1 MYNTILQQ
9 KSTMSS
15 DTPKS
20 VSENILDFIF
30 RQMFRPSLL
39 PKGFFHSLVQ
49 NIFCPL
55 ENQIRIQHLR
65 IRELNSLKYH
75 RDISSFFRSRG
86 CQSIVRNTYSL
97 LCIQSRW
104 NEIPGAGFLNELQDA
119 QVLPVFVR
127 KRGMAELSKKRV
139 FTLHTGEDWSRER
152 YCLFAWLLN
161 SVNWS
166 SYLGVGVVIVWTLWH
181 THLYQKV
188 FYLSLMLSL
197 PVCLDKVGLLNRV

>member
-30 RQMFRPSLL
+30 RQMLRPSLL
-39 PKGFFHSLVQ
+39 PKGFLRSLVQ

-55 ENQIRIQHLR
+55 ENKIRVQHLC
-65 IRELNSLKYH
+65 IRELNSLEYH
-75 RDISSFFRSRG
+75 GDISSFFRSRG
-86 CQSIVRNTYSL
+86 CQGIVRNTYSL

-104 NEIPGAGFLNELQDA
+104 NEIPGAGFLNQLQDA

-127 KRGMAELSKKRV
+127 ERGMAELSKERV
-139 FTLHTGEDWSRER
+139 FTLNTWED
-152 YCLFAWLLN
+152 
-161 SVNWS
+161 
-166 SYLGVGVVIVWTLWH
+166 
-181 THLYQKV
+181 
-188 FYLSLMLSL
+188 
-197 PVCLDKVGLLNRV
+197 

>member
-20 VSENILDFIF
+20 ISENILDFIL

-39 PKGFFHSLVQ
+39 PKGFFQSLVQ

-55 ENQIRIQHLR
+55 ENQIRIQHLC
-65 IRELNSLKYH
+65 IRELNSLEYH
-75 RDISSFFRSRG
+75 GDISSFFRSRG

-104 NEIPGAGFLNELQDA
+104 NEIPGAGFSQSASRCSGSSSLCQ
-119 QVLPVFVR
+119 
-127 KRGMAELSKKRV
+127 
-139 FTLHTGEDWSRER
+139 RER
-152 YCLFAWLLN
+152 D
-161 SVNWS
+161 
-166 SYLGVGVVIVWTLWH
+166 GRIVEGTR
-181 THLYQKV
+181 
-188 FYLSLMLSL
+188 FYPAYRGRLI
-197 PVCLDKVGLLNRV
+197 

>member
-20 VSENILDFIF
+20 VSENILDFIL

-39 PKGFFHSLVQ
+39 PKGFFQSLVQ

-55 ENQIRIQHLR
+55 ENQIWIQHLC
-65 IRELNSLKYH
+65 IRELNSLEYH
-75 RDISSFFRSRG
+75 RDISSFYRSTG

-97 LCIQSRW
+97 LCIQSCW
-104 NEIPGAGFLNELQDA
+104 NEIPRADSLDELQDA

-127 KRGMAELSKKRV
+127 ERGLAELSKERV
-139 FTLHTGEDWSRER
+139 FTLNTGER
-152 YCLFAWLLN
+152 
-161 SVNWS
+161 
-166 SYLGVGVVIVWTLWH
+166 
-181 THLYQKV
+181 
-188 FYLSLMLSL
+188 
-197 PVCLDKVGLLNRV
+197 

>member
-55 ENQIRIQHLR
+55 ENQIRIQHLC
-65 IRELNSLKYH
+65 IRELNSLEYH
-75 RDISSFFRSRG
+75 GDISSFFRSRG

-104 NEIPGAGFLNELQDA
+104 NEIPGAGFLNQLQDA

-127 KRGMAELSKKRV
+127 ERGMAELSKERV
-139 FTLHTGEDWSRER
+139 FTLNTWED
-152 YCLFAWLLN
+152 
-161 SVNWS
+161 
-166 SYLGVGVVIVWTLWH
+166 
-181 THLYQKV
+181 
-188 FYLSLMLSL
+188 
-197 PVCLDKVGLLNRV
+197 

>member
-1 MYNTILQQ
+1 MYITILQQ

-20 VSENILDFIF
+20 ISENILDFIF

-55 ENQIRIQHLR
+55 ENQIRIQHLC
-65 IRELNSLKYH
+65 IRELNSLEYH
-75 RDISSFFRSRG
+75 GDISSFFRSRG

-104 NEIPGAGFLNELQDA
+104 NEIAGAGFLNELQDA

-127 KRGMAELSKKRV
+127 ERGMAELSKERV
-139 FTLHTGEDWSRER
+139 FTLSTGE
-152 YCLFAWLLN
+152 
-161 SVNWS
+161 
-166 SYLGVGVVIVWTLWH
+166 H
-181 THLYQKV
+181 
-188 FYLSLMLSL
+188 
-197 PVCLDKVGLLNRV
+197 

>member
-1 MYNTILQQ
+1 MYITILQQ

-20 VSENILDFIF
+20 ISEIILDFIF

-39 PKGFFHSLVQ
+39 PKGFLHSLVQ

-55 ENQIRIQHLR
+55 ENQIRIQHLC
-65 IRELNSLKYH
+65 IRELNSFEYH

-104 NEIPGAGFLNELQDA
+104 KEIPGAGFLNELQDA
-119 QVLPVFVR
+119 EVLPVFVR
-127 KRGMAELSKKRV
+127 EGGMAKLSKERV
-139 FTLHTGEDWSRER
+139 STLHIGED
-152 YCLFAWLLN
+152 
-161 SVNWS
+161 
-166 SYLGVGVVIVWTLWH
+166 
-181 THLYQKV
+181 
-188 FYLSLMLSL
+188 
-197 PVCLDKVGLLNRV
+197 